1 MSSIKEL
8 QKEWYE
14 ILKQNDFIDIEDT
27 SVTGFEIGPLANG
40 SGHPLKV
47 WTGISI
53 DYPDPRTGE
62 LHSLIDQVLHQE
74 PLEPLRSH
82 YPEPLFIQ
90 EQTFEF
96 EEDFEDIVKSMCKH
110 KNRALNEIQVK
121 MIWELHLGGLSS
133 RQIAREIECD
143 HITAWRVVTTLTKWA
158 KYE

>member
-47 WTGISI
+47 WTGRSI
-53 DYPDPRTGE
+53 DFFENEDDCP
-62 LHSLIDQVLHQE
+62 LIDKLIRQE
-74 PLEPLRSH
+74 ALEPIRSS
-82 YPEPLFIQ
+82 YPEPLFTQ

-110 KNRALNEIQVK
+110 KNRSLNETQVK